1 MLHSPTWES
10 LGHLCVFPSQSFI
23 VFRGSTVKDFN
34 RAKLYI
40 IFIYLLFVN
49 LEISVICLD
58 HLEIEVNVKKKKST
72 IQYSTKISN

>member
-10 LGHLCVFPSQSFI
+10 SGHLCVFPSQSLI